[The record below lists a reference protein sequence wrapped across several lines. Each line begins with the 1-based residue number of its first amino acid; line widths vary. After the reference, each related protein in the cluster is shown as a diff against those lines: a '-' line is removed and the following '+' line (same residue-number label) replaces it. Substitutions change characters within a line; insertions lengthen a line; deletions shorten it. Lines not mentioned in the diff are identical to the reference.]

1 MNNYYGRDFAGQGAV
16 ERPRIAALDPTN
28 GMPFSWNPGKDRGK
42 AVYALVATNDGL
54 WVGSDTDHTAF
65 ETHRKIAF
73 FPLAGGKTPPPTDPY
88 TLPGDLYNVLGAL
101 ARRTFDGSTLG
112 TTSIVSTPGTD
123 WSTTR
128 GIFALQGMLYNGSTD
143 GKFYARTFDG
153 SSVGPAQQ
161 INLNGLTD
169 FPVQNLSGM
178 FYANGEIY
186 YTVRGDTRMYHRYF
200 TPESQLVGSYRFTV
214 GTLSPAVDWS
224 SVRGMTLANGKLY
237 FARTDGNLYSMDFAN
252 GSPVGGTEALVSP
265 KSAGYDWASNGLFAF
280 THVEVD
286 TTAPTA
292 PGKPTGSSPGT
303 GTITIN
309 WAASQDASPPITY
322 RVYRDTDL
330 VNPITTTTSTSF
342 TDTNLASGSQ
352 HTYTVDA
359 IDKFNNG
366 PTVGPTS
373 DPITVTS
380 SIFADDFSSGGFSNW
395 TTATRMTIDAGSGG
409 VAPPS
414 AMAQTSAQT
423 GFAFKNLATT
433 YSSMCM
439 SANVN
444 VAARDAAST
453 TLFRFRTA
461 ANGALAKVF
470 INANG
475 ILYVRSDVANTQFF
489 SGTALGN
496 GWHNIEVCGT
506 VGTSGTWDLYR
517 DGTKIVNAWTA
528 NTGTTPIGRVEIGN
542 AQAVTAT
549 VNFDDVVVDQAAG

>member
-1 MNNYYGRDFAGQGAV
+1 
-16 ERPRIAALDPTN
+16 
-28 GMPFSWNPGKDRGK
+28 
-42 AVYALVATNDGL
+42 
-54 WVGSDTDHTAF
+54 
-65 ETHRKIAF
+65 
-73 FPLAGGKTPPPTDPY
+73 
-88 TLPGDLYNVLGAL
+88 
-101 ARRTFDGSTLG
+101 
-112 TTSIVSTPGTD
+112 
-123 WSTTR
+123 
-128 GIFALQGMLYNGSTD
+128 
-143 GKFYARTFDG
+143 
-153 SSVGPAQQ
+153 
-161 INLNGLTD
+161 
-169 FPVQNLSGM
+169 
-178 FYANGEIY
+178 
-186 YTVRGDTRMYHRYF
+186 MYHRYF
-200 TPESQLVGSYRFTV
+200 TPESRMVGSFRFTV
-214 GTLSPAVDWS
+214 GTLTPAVDWS
-224 SVRGMTLANGKLY
+224 TVRGMTLANGKLY

-280 THVEVD
+280 THIDVD

-303 GTITIN
+303 GTIMIN

-373 DPITVTS
+373 DLITVTS
-380 SIFADDFSSGGFSNW
+380 AIFADDFSSGDFSNW

-444 VAARDAAST
+444 VAARDATST

-461 ANGALAKVF
+461 ANGAIAKVF

-475 ILYVRSDVANTQFF
+475 ILYVRSDAANTQFL
-489 SGTALGN
+489 SGNRSATA
-496 GWHNIEVCGT
+496 
-506 VGTSGTWDLYR
+506 
-517 DGTKIVNAWTA
+517 
-528 NTGTTPIGRVEIGN
+528 GTTSRCAARSGPQGPGIS
-542 AQAVTAT
+542 TAT
-549 VNFDDVVVDQAAG
+549 APRS

>member
-1 MNNYYGRDFAGQGAV
+1 
-16 ERPRIAALDPTN
+16 
-28 GMPFSWNPGKDRGK
+28 
-42 AVYALVATNDGL
+42 
-54 WVGSDTDHTAF
+54 
-65 ETHRKIAF
+65 
-73 FPLAGGKTPPPTDPY
+73 
-88 TLPGDLYNVLGAL
+88 
-101 ARRTFDGSTLG
+101 
-112 TTSIVSTPGTD
+112 
-123 WSTTR
+123 
-128 GIFALQGMLYNGSTD
+128 
-143 GKFYARTFDG
+143 
-153 SSVGPAQQ
+153 
-161 INLNGLTD
+161 
-169 FPVQNLSGM
+169 M

-186 YTVRGDTRMYHRYF
+186 YTVRGDTQMYHRYF

-252 GSPVGGTEALVSP
+252 GSPVGGTETLVSP

-475 ILYVRSDVANTQFF
+475 ILYVRSDAANTQFF
-489 SGTALGN
+489 SGIALGN

-549 VNFDDVVVDQAAG
+549 LNFDDVVVDQAAG